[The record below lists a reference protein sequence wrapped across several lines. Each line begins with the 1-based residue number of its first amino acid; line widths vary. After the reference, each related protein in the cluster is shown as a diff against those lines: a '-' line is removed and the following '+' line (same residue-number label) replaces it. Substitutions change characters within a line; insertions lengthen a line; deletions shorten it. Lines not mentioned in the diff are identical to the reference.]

1 MDTIKFNTSQRGVHD
16 RYTRISKKFRAR
28 MVEEQRASGISP
40 ETSELDVLLEELV
53 ELEDSCYEEVEENAK
68 KAEQEKEKAV
78 DLRMKAMER
87 ISETQK
93 RKKDGDEQV
102 KTKTRKSGNETI
114 AYLVEKEKRDAELK
128 KQELEIR
135 KAEVEAGKNRHDEMA
150 QSQNNLIT
158 IMSEQNRMML
168 ELIKKLVGNQN

>member
-1 MDTIKFNTSQRGVHD
+1 MEEVATNVNKMDTIKFNTSQRGVHD

-40 ETSELDVLLEELV
+40 ETSKLDVLLEELIK
-53 ELEDSCYEEVEENAK
+53 LEDSCYEEVEKNAK

-78 DLRMKAMER
+78 DLHMKVMER

-93 RKKDGDEQV
+93 RKKDGDKQV
-102 KTKTRKSGNETI
+102 KTKNRKSGKETI
-114 AYLVEKEKRDAELK
+114 PYLVEKGNRDAELK

-135 KAEVEAGKNRHDEMA
+135 KAEVEAEKNRHDEMA
-150 QSQNNLIT
+150 QSENI
-158 IMSEQNRMML
+158 IMSLLCLSRTE
-168 ELIKKLVGNQN
+168 

>member
-1 MDTIKFNTSQRGVHD
+1 
-16 RYTRISKKFRAR
+16 

>member
-1 MDTIKFNTSQRGVHD
+1 M
-16 RYTRISKKFRAR
+16 
-28 MVEEQRASGISP
+28 
-40 ETSELDVLLEELV
+40 LEELV
-53 ELEDSCYEEVEENAK
+53 ELEDLCYEEVEENAK

-78 DLRMKAMER
+78 NLRLKAMER
-87 ISETQK
+87 ISEIQK
-93 RKKDGDEQV
+93 RKKDGDEKV

-114 AYLVEKEKRDAELK
+114 AYLVGKGKRDAELK
-128 KQELEIR
+128 KQELEIG
-135 KAEVEAGKNRHDEMA
+135 KAEVEAEKNGHDEMA

>member
-1 MDTIKFNTSQRGVHD
+1 
-16 RYTRISKKFRAR
+16 

-53 ELEDSCYEEVEENAK
+53 ELEDLCYEEVEENAK

-93 RKKDGDEQV
+93 RKSETQKRKWRRAGQNKDQ
-102 KTKTRKSGNETI
+102 K
-114 AYLVEKEKRDAELK
+114 
-128 KQELEIR
+128 IR
-135 KAEVEAGKNRHDEMA
+135 
-150 QSQNNLIT
+150 
-158 IMSEQNRMML
+158 
-168 ELIKKLVGNQN
+168 

>member
-1 MDTIKFNTSQRGVHD
+1 MDTIEFNTSQRGVRD

-40 ETSELDVLLEELV
+40 ETSKLDVLLEELIK
-53 ELEDSCYEEVEENAK
+53 LEDSCYEEVEKNAK

-78 DLRMKAMER
+78 DLHMKVMER

-93 RKKDGDEQV
+93 RKKDGDKQV
-102 KTKTRKSGNETI
+102 KTKNRKSGKETI
-114 AYLVEKEKRDAELK
+114 PYLVEKGNRDAELK